1 MLHSSEMPYEKR
13 KRKKSARRWPS
24 NFCDRCFFAHYP
36 KKNLLGVV
44 PEGPKFFKVALVLI
58 PYAGSKLD
66 FTL

>member
-1 MLHSSEMPYEKR
+1 MQEDDPATFVIDVFLLITQ
-13 KRKKSARRWPS
+13 
-24 NFCDRCFFAHYP
+24 
-36 KKNLLGVV
+36 KNLLGVV